1 VNTQNTEV
9 HEKTM
14 AGVPEQEISVLRG
27 LTGYEQMLEIDRI
40 IRQYDVTEAE
50 LLEQLH
56 TTASSQA
63 SPAIEGQSPY
73 NPEMSSFIPESEEA
87 PKLPSTAN
95 VLDKSNFRFEYD
107 PSQKAAQRRANI
119 AQAILCP
126 GCGVALGI
134 PEIRPI
140 KVTCPHCLQETVF
153 DA

>member
-1 VNTQNTEV
+1 
-9 HEKTM
+9 
-14 AGVPEQEISVLRG
+14 
-27 LTGYEQMLEIDRI
+27 MLEIDRI